1 MKIYQHIP
9 NRFIGKLRR
18 AYTLIEISVVLVL
31 IMLVASTLTTM
42 LHQQLNF
49 VTWLNSQNFLVEK
62 APITNNMMVRILSQ
76 ADAFRI
82 HNSKEDAL
90 SDVNGVT
97 SGGSVLVLG
106 FSQPDG
112 SREYGLVEFS
122 RESGN
127 NTGEIRYYTLN
138 QAGDTS
144 VSSWRVSSGIADV
157 QFGITNGVLI
167 MELTGPFGGTI
178 KYAASSSL

>member
-1 MKIYQHIP
+1 MKISKQIQTGLIRP
-9 NRFIGKLRR
+9 IRR
-18 AYTLIEISVVLVL
+18 AYTLIELSVVMVLV
-31 IMLVASTLTTM
+31 MLVASTLTTM

-49 VTWLNSQNFLVEK
+49 FGWLNTQNFLVEK
-62 APITNNMMVRILSQ
+62 APVTNNMMVRILSQ

-82 HNSKEDAL
+82 HTSKADAL
-90 SDVNGVT
+90 SDINGVT
-97 SGGSVLVLG
+97 ANGSVLVLG

-122 RESGN
+122 KASGK

-157 QFGITNGVLI
+157 KFGITNGVLI
-167 MELTGPFGGTI
+167 MELTCPYGGKI